1 LRKINKYMYVAF
13 DSLAAHSRIW
23 VYQSE
28 RAFSSKEIELID
40 VTLKQFCEG
49 WNTHGNLMPTSF
61 QLLEGQ
67 FIVLGVDESSLGAS
81 GCSIDS
87 SVRTLRELEKQL
99 EINLTDQG
107 KVSFKKGKGQIS
119 VYPALGI
126 KSKVLSGEIDK
137 DTLVLNPLVKIKK
150 DLEKVWISANESWLN
165 KYFPN

>member
-1 LRKINKYMYVAF
+1 MYIPF
-13 DSLAAHSRIW
+13 DQLPTHSRIW
-23 VYQSE
+23 VYQAE
-28 RAFSSKEIELID
+28 RAFSSGEKELIS
-40 VTLKQFCEG
+40 TSLKQFCDG

-61 QLLEGQ
+61 EILEEQ

-87 SVRTLRELEKQL
+87 SVKTLRELEKQL

-107 KVSFKKGKGQIS
+107 KVSFKNNEGQVA

-126 KSKVLSGEIDK
+126 KSKVLSGEIERE
-137 DTLVLNPLVKIKK
+137 TLVLNPLVKIKK
-150 DLEKVWISANESWLN
+150 DLENVWISANESWLN

>member
-1 LRKINKYMYVAF
+1 MYVSF
-13 DSLAAHSRIW
+13 DSLAAHARIW

-28 RAFSSKEIELID
+28 RAFSSFEIELINAK
-40 VTLKQFCEG
+40 LQQFCEG

-61 QLLEGQ
+61 QILEDQ
-67 FIVLGVDESSLGAS
+67 LIILGVDESSLGAS

-107 KVSFKKGKGQIS
+107 KVSLKKSEGHVS
-119 VYPALGI
+119 VFPALGI
-126 KSKVLSGEIDK
+126 KSKVLSGEIER
-137 DTLVLNPLVKIKK
+137 DTLVLNPMVKVKK
-150 DLEKVWISANESWLN
+150 DLENVWISANESWLN